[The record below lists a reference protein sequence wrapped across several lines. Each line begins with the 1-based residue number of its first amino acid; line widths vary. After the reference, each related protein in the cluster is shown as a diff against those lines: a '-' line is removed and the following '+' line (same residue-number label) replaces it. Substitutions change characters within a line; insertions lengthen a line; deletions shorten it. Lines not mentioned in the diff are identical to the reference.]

1 MLTMNKQIDFSGSVI
16 SYAVNGNGNP
26 VVLVHGFGED
36 SEVWK
41 KQVDFLQ
48 KDFKLIVPDLPGS
61 GKSTLLN
68 KENEQI
74 SDYAE
79 VIKAILD
86 EENIQN
92 CIMIGHSMG
101 GYITLAF
108 AEKYP
113 EMLSAFGLFHSGA
126 YADDAEKIETRKKGI
141 EFIRKNGS
149 EAFLKTSTPGL
160 FFDAEKHSS
169 EIKALTE
176 KGAAFLPEAL
186 IRYYHAM
193 IDRPD
198 RTAVLKTFSKPVL
211 FIIGRHDKAIPFEH
225 SLRQC
230 HLPVFSSV
238 HILRESAH
246 MGMYEETEKANA
258 ILAQFLHSVPN

>member
-1 MLTMNKQIDFSGSVI
+1 MQYHKVHFNGSDVC
-16 SYAVNGNGNP
+16 YYTTGNGIP
-26 VVLVHGFGED
+26 VMLIHGFGED
-36 SEVWK
+36 SGIWK
-41 KQVDFLQ
+41 RQVDFLQ

-61 GKSTLLN
+61 GKSSLLN

-79 VIKAILD
+79 TIKAILA
-86 EENIQN
+86 EEKTER

-113 EMLSAFGLFHSGA
+113 EMLHAFGLFHSGA

-141 EFIRKNGS
+141 EFTRKNGS
-149 EAFLKTSTPGL
+149 EAFLKTSIPGL
-160 FFDAEKHSS
+160 FFDTEKHSS
-169 EIKALTE
+169 EIRELTE

-186 IRYYHAM
+186 TRYYHAM

-198 RTAVLKTFSKPVL
+198 RTAVLKTFRKPIL

-225 SLRQC
+225 SLRQS
-230 HLPVFSSV
+230 HLPVFASV
-238 HILRESAH
+238 HILRDSAH
-246 MGMYEETEKANA
+246 MGMLEETEKADR
-258 ILAQFLHSVPN
+258 ILAQFLHSVDITA